1 MRRSF
6 PASRKFLICFV
17 IALLETLNCSASSSY
32 VHVGSLARI
41 SSIFRELFRE
51 PFCILFRLLFCAL
64 PPPIVCTLRSPYHN
78 AETTRNL
85 SKKRCLE
92 PIGLAHI
99 QKVCQSSPHCLNV
112 LDLVHGSGYSWI
124 DCMRFVFLVKI
135 RDADRTM
142 EASGADDLDAIRI
155 DLNLDA
161 ADARIVSVGNCVVHG
176 LGDHTVR
183 YLVHVVCGSALSMFP
198 RPMARRTTRH
208 GLHLCLP
215 AKHLPSTDP
224 QTASPTR
231 CPRQALC
238 HEGCCAPRPANCQR
252 PALDPSPDT

>member
-85 SKKRCLE
+85 FKKRCLE

-161 ADARIVSVGNCVVHG
+161 ADAGASISKTNALKFGLRI
-176 LGDHTVR
+176 
-183 YLVHVVCGSALSMFP
+183 GSDSIIFLIAALSRSNSFWTLDTKIRFMLSD
-198 RPMARRTTRH
+198 TH
-208 GLHLCLP
+208 
-215 AKHLPSTDP
+215 PSTCFYMFY
-224 QTASPTR
+224 TA
-231 CPRQALC
+231 
-238 HEGCCAPRPANCQR
+238 EEVGVG
-252 PALDPSPDT
+252 D